1 MKVGAGVLSLAMIA
15 TTLPMNVE
23 AAKKSE
29 QPDSLKIGVMSD
41 THYFSQSL
49 YGAGEDFTT
58 AMNSD
63 RKMLKESGAIIDST
77 LRELVK
83 DQPDIVVVSGDL
95 TKDGEETNHREFA
108 KKLEDAQKKLPDTK
122 FYVINGNHDIN
133 NPNGKDFSSGS
144 ATDADT
150 TTVEEF
156 REIYAD
162 FGYGEETEK
171 FKPEGTDGG
180 SLSYVAHPAD
190 GYTLIAVDSCKYS
203 ADQTASGQNLQET
216 GGVIGEE
223 LLNWI
228 SEEAKEAKE
237 NGDVVMVLEHH
248 GVVPHFSQE
257 PTVMKD
263 YLVDNYEVV
272 QEMYADSG
280 VSYVFTGHMH
290 ANDIAEYTS
299 EKGNKLYDI
308 ETGSLVT
315 YPSLFRSV
323 TVQAGTDETQD
334 GNTFVSEMKSPG
346 TVNYK
351 DFDTGEVNEIA
362 DLTAYAKTLTLSEE
376 VICTMINEGV
386 LTPMI
391 ESLDVKG
398 FVAGLLGVAPEQ
410 VSSTL
415 TTVLTSLLPQTKEEG
430 IPLEVKGFKFLVYY
444 SPEEQA
450 IKLDQ
455 GEKSVYAEVE
465 EGVLVIPTD
474 DGDVV
479 RITLPEEVQGALAQA
494 AQEQE
499 EAEVSDSKVQN
510 EVEVPEQEEAEVS
523 DSEVQNEVEAPE
535 QEETGVEEMP
545 EEQKADV
552 VPENFVE
559 PAAEERGLFDPIAL
573 KVSNAKL
580 TTCIDGL
587 FGQLENDFLKGGAV
601 QRIATTLIENLLAG
615 KVDEEHTV
623 FDVVETV
630 YQMHL
635 AGNENRPQWLADAI
649 GKIQEGEMLPKII
662 KQSITDAQPTLAE
675 ELKVL
680 SVQLKDLVEK
690 GNDSLATGAAVGLIG
705 GITLDGSQVIG
716 MVDDLGALIPNDLLA
731 PINEIAYNVADSMSN
746 DNNFKEDLNASI
758 KINGVKPWDA
768 ETTDPEENQGG
779 NNGGTTNPGGN
790 NNGSTTTP
798 DGGNNG
804 STTTPDGENNG
815 STITPGGN
823 HNGTDSADKNQG
835 STTKPTGSSDN
846 TVKPSKAETIKTGD
860 QTPLVVTFVLLFGS
874 AAVLLLWMLRKNN
887 K

>member
-1 MKVGAGVLSLAMIA
+1 MKIGAGVLSLAMIA
-15 TTLPMNVE
+15 STLPMNVE
-23 AAKKSE
+23 AAKKTE
-29 QPDSLKIGVMSD
+29 QPEPLKIGVMSD

-49 YGAGEDFTT
+49 YGAGDDFTT

-108 KKLEDAQKKLPDTK
+108 EKLEEAQKKLPDTK

-144 ATDADT
+144 AQDADT

-228 SEEAKEAKE
+228 SAEAKEAKE

-263 YLVDNYEVV
+263 YLVDNYEAV

-323 TVQAGTDETQD
+323 TIQAGTDETQD
-334 GNTFVSEMKSPG
+334 GNTFVSEMRSPG
-346 TVNYK
+346 SVSYK
-351 DFDTGEVNEIA
+351 DFDSGEVKEIT

-386 LTPMI
+386 LTPII
-391 ESLDVKG
+391 ESLEQNGNVKG
-398 FVAGLLGVAPEQ
+398 LLAELLGVAPEQ
-410 VSSTL
+410 VSGAL
-415 TTVLTSLLPQTKEEG
+415 AATVTGLLPQTKEEG
-430 IPLEVKGFKFLVYY
+430 IPLEVQGIQFLVYY
-444 SPEEQA
+444 SPDEQA
-450 IKLDQ
+450 IKLEQ
-455 GEKSVYAEVE
+455 GGKSTFAETVE
-465 EGVLVIPTD
+465 EGVLVIPTE

-479 RITLPEEVQGALAQA
+479 RITLPQEVQDALVQA

-499 EAEVSDSKVQN
+499 VAPTEATVPTET
-510 EVEVPEQEEAEVS
+510 EVETESEEPVEEAQSEEVTA
-523 DSEVQNEVEAPE
+523 QE
-535 QEETGVEEMP
+535 QP
-545 EEQKADV
+545 
-552 VPENFVE
+552 
-559 PAAEERGLFDPIAL
+559 AEERGLFDPISL
-573 KVSNAKL
+573 KVTNEKL
-580 TTCIDGL
+580 TACIDGL
-587 FGQLENDFLKGGAV
+587 IGQLENEFLKQGAV
-601 QRIATTLIENLLAG
+601 QRIATELIGNLLEG

-635 AGNENRPQWLADAI
+635 AGNENRPQWLTDAI
-649 GKIQEGEMLPKII
+649 VKIQEGEMLPKII
-662 KQSITDAQPTLAE
+662 KQSVTDLQPTLAE

-680 SVQLKDLVEK
+680 SVELKNLVEK
-690 GNDSLATGAAVGLIG
+690 GNDSLATGVAMGVIG
-705 GITLDGSQVIG
+705 KMTLDGSTLIN

-731 PINEIAYNVADSMSN
+731 PINEIAYNVAESMSN
-746 DNNFKEDLNASI
+746 DDNFKEDLNASI

-768 ETTDPEENQGG
+768 ETTDPDENQGGTTPDG
-779 NNGGTTNPGGN
+779 NNGGTTNPDGN
-790 NNGSTTTP
+790 NEGTTTP
-798 DGGNNG
+798 GGNNG
-804 STTTPDGENNG
+804 GTTTPNGENNG
-815 STITPGGN
+815 TTTTPGGN
-823 HNGTDSADKNQG
+823 DNGTVSGDKNQG
-835 STTKPTGSSDN
+835 STTKPAGNSDN
-846 TVKPSKAETIKTGD
+846 NVKPSQSNSIKTGD
-860 QTPLVVTFVLLFGS
+860 QAPLVATFVLLFGS
-874 AAVLLLWMLRKNN
+874 AVVLLLLMLRKNN